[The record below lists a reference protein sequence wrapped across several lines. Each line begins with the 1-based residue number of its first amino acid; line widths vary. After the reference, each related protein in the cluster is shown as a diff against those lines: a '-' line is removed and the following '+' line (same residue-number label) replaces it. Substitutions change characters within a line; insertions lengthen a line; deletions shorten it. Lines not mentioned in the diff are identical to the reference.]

1 MKIKILNIVTLFFV
15 ISSVFSFLSCWD
27 TTQTIDQDDRKPQIN
42 VRASTLEIPSSGTY
56 DFGQIEVDQTKTAVI
71 TIENFGQKYLE
82 LSPITISGPD
92 AALFSIVNQPNTT
105 VPPFTYTTFTVS
117 FTPDSQGIKTA
128 TITIPNNDPQKT
140 TFTFT
145 LQGEGIV
152 VTAPEIN
159 VQYSV
164 TTINNNGTVSLG
176 SCVVGNSAD
185 FTVTIQNIG
194 TDDLTVQLPV
204 LLSGIDSSLFTI
216 ETNPAT
222 TVAPGTSTPFV
233 IQFSPTSAGIKTA
246 VVTINNND
254 ADEGTFTFTITA
266 TATTVPQPDI
276 FITQDVTPLY
286 NGTGLFNFG
295 NVNQGETSALV
306 TFTIKN
312 TGTANLTLTTP
323 FTISG
328 ADATMFSIS
337 PPGSTDI
344 APNNST
350 TFEMTFTPTSS
361 GEKTATVEISN
372 NVPGKSTYT
381 FTVKGTGIAIPEIDV
396 FQGVNPISNNGAFDI
411 GSTTINVSKDT
422 VFTITNNGAGIL
434 YLTAN
439 PVVALTGSPFF
450 SIFSNPGTPINPSSS
465 SNFTLRYLP
474 TEAGTH
480 TTILTIAN
488 NDLDEN
494 PYTITITGQATTVP
508 TPKIEVSKSSQVL
521 LNNSTVDV
529 GGMTVGGNPID
540 VTFTITNKG
549 DSNLSI
555 TGVTISP
562 GDFTIITPPSTPV
575 APGASTTVVIRF
587 SASSAGDKTA
597 DLTIESDDPN
607 NNTFTINL
615 SGKGLNPEINCKING
630 VDFASGSTY
639 DFGNLAIGH
648 TKDVIVTIENL
659 SATDPLYLTGNPV
672 VQMVSGAEFIV
683 ASQPSKISIP
693 PSGSTTFTLRFAPT
707 STGNKVAQFQIQNS
721 DSNENPYIINVQGQA
736 TNAAIQIDEVANGGS
751 VNFGNVKCNT
761 GGVTRTFT
769 IRNNGSTDLV
779 LQSTPPVIIS
789 GPNKNLFTVET
800 SPATTISPSS
810 TTQFTVRFNPQVL
823 ADTGDK
829 TATVVIQS
837 NDPNIPLYTFTVT
850 GKGTTPHI
858 SVSDGVNPILKGG
871 TFTFPDVNYGSAGVT
886 QTFTITNTGDADL
899 LLTGTPKVTISGT
912 GASHFSV
919 ITQPTSP
926 VAASGTTTFQIRFNP
941 TSLGT
946 HTATVT
952 IVNDTID
959 GNNPFTFTIEGLCND
974 TEAPVITITG
984 PTANSYTNGTQ
995 SLTFT
1000 YSDNV
1005 GVTSVQAKI
1014 GSGSLNNISSPAVI
1028 NTINGWASAAE
1039 GLIEIYLEAKD
1050 AANNTGTATL
1060 NLIKDTIAPVIT
1072 ITAPAPNSYTNGT
1085 QLLTFTTSD
1094 AGVVTS
1100 VQAKIGTGTFTN
1112 ISSTAA
1118 INTIN
1123 GWASASEGTITI
1135 NMQATDAAGNTGTT
1149 SLSLIKDI
1157 TPPSITID
1165 APGAGSIINGNESLQ
1180 FTVTDLAV
1188 AVTRVKID
1196 SGTFSNVNSPVT
1208 INTLNG
1214 WSPPY
1219 TGTNITVY
1227 IEADDEAGNTG
1238 TANRTFFADTVAPT
1252 GNITSPTNGAT
1263 VSGMVLILADADDS
1277 GGSGIDF
1284 VEFYIGGALVATD
1297 SSSPWSYNWDTTGYL
1312 NGPYALK
1319 IRVVDIAGNEYIDDD
1334 TTVTVNN

>member
-1 MKIKILNIVTLFFV
+1 MKTRIPNIITLLV
-15 ISSVFSFLSCWD
+15 ISCVFSFLSCWD

-56 DFGQIEVDQTKTAVI
+56 DFGQIEVSQTKTAVI
-71 TIENFGQKYLE
+71 TIENFGKKYLE
-82 LSPITISGPD
+82 LSPISISGTD
-92 AALFSIVNQPNTT
+92 AALFSIVHQPNTT

-117 FTPDSQGIKTA
+117 FTPDSQGVKTA
-128 TITIPNNDPQKT
+128 TITIPNNDPQKS

-159 VQYSV
+159 VQYSG

-204 LLSGIDSSLFTI
+204 LLSGIDSNLFTI
-216 ETNPAT
+216 STDPAT
-222 TVAPGTSTPFV
+222 TVGPAGSTTFV
-233 IQFSPTSAGIKTA
+233 IRFSPTSAGIKTA

-254 ADEGTFTFTITA
+254 ADESTFNFTITA

-295 NVNQGETSALV
+295 NVNQGQTSANV

-328 ADATMFSIS
+328 TDATMFSIS
-337 PPGSTDI
+337 APGSTVI
-344 APNNST
+344 TPNNST
-350 TFEMTFTPTSS
+350 TFTMTFTPTST
-361 GEKTATVEISN
+361 GEKTATVAITN
-372 NVPGKSTYT
+372 DVPGKSPYT
-381 FTVKGTGIAIPEIDV
+381 FTVKGTGIAIPEIDLS
-396 FQGVNPISNNGAFDI
+396 QAGTPISNNGSFDI

-439 PVVALTGSPFF
+439 PVIALTGSPFF
-450 SIFSNPGTPINPSSS
+450 SISNNPATSIIPSNSSD
-465 SNFTLRYLP
+465 FTLRYLP

-508 TPKIEVSKSSQVL
+508 TPKIEVTKSSQVL
-521 LNNSTVDV
+521 LNNSTVDF

-555 TGVTISP
+555 SSVDLLPI
-562 GDFTIITPPSTPV
+562 GDFTIVTPPSTPV

-587 SASSAGDKTA
+587 SASSAGIKNAAIMIGTN
-597 DLTIESDDPN
+597 DPITG
-607 NNTFTINL
+607 TFTINL
-615 SGKGLNPEINCKING
+615 IGKGLDPEINCKING
-630 VDFASGSTY
+630 VNFSSNATY
-639 DFGNLAIGH
+639 DFGTLAIGH

-672 VQMVSGAEFIV
+672 VQMVSGAEFTV

-751 VNFGNVKCNT
+751 INFGNVKCNT
-761 GGVTRTFT
+761 GGVVRTFT
-769 IRNNGSTDLV
+769 IRNNGSTNLV

-789 GPNKNLFTVET
+789 GLNKNLFTVET

-810 TTQFTVRFNPQVL
+810 TTTFIVKFNPQFL

-858 SVSDGVNPILKGG
+858 SVSDGTNTIPKDG

-952 IVNDTID
+952 IANDTID
-959 GNNPFTFTIEGLCND
+959 GNNPFTFTITGLCND

-984 PTANSYTNGTQ
+984 PPANSYTNGTQ

-1014 GSGSLNNISSPAVI
+1014 GSGTLNNISSPAVI

-1050 AANNTGTATL
+1050 ATNNTGTATL

-1085 QLLTFTTSD
+1085 QLLTFTTAD

-1112 ISSTAA
+1112 ISSPAA

-1123 GWASASEGTITI
+1123 GWASASEGAITI

-1165 APGAGSIINGNESLQ
+1165 APNAGSKINGTESLQ
-1180 FTVTDLAV
+1180 FTVTDVAV

-1196 SGTFSNVNSPVT
+1196 SGTFSNVSSPVT

-1214 WSPPY
+1214 WTPPY

-1252 GNITSPTNGAT
+1252 GNITTPTNGAT
-1263 VSGMVLILADADDS
+1263 VSGTVPIQADADDW

-1284 VEFYIGGALVATD
+1284 VEFYIDGVLVATD
-1297 SSSPWSYNWDTTGYL
+1297 SSSPWEYSWDTTGYS
-1312 NGPYALK
+1312 NGSYALK
-1319 IRVVDIAGNEYIDDD
+1319 IRVVDKMGYEYTDND

>member
-1 MKIKILNIVTLFFV
+1 MKTKILNIITLLFV
-15 ISSVFSFLSCWD
+15 ISCVFSFISCWD
-27 TTQTIDQDDRKPQIN
+27 TTQTIVQDDRKPQIN

-56 DFGQIEVDQTKTAVI
+56 DFGQIEVSQTKTTVI

-92 AALFSIVNQPNTT
+92 AALFSIVNHPNTT

-128 TITIPNNDPQKT
+128 TITIPNNDPQKS

-159 VQYSV
+159 VQYSG
-164 TTINNNGTVSLG
+164 TTINNNDSVILG
-176 SCVVGNSAD
+176 SCVVGSSAD
-185 FTVTIQNIG
+185 FTITIQNIG
-194 TDDLTVQLPV
+194 TANLTVQLPV
-204 LLSGIDSSLFTI
+204 LLSGIDFSLFSI
-216 ETNPAT
+216 STNPAT
-222 TVAPGTSTPFV
+222 TVAPASSTTFV
-233 IQFSPTSAGIKTA
+233 IRFSPTSVGIKTA
-246 VVTINNND
+246 VVTISNND
-254 ADEGTFTFTITA
+254 ADESTFNFTITA

-286 NGTGLFNFG
+286 NGTGLYNFG
-295 NVNQGETSALV
+295 NVNQGQTSANV

-328 ADATMFSIS
+328 ADAAMFFIS
-337 PPGSTDI
+337 NPGSTNI
-344 APNNST
+344 VPNDST
-350 TFEMTFTPTSS
+350 TFTMTFTPASS
-361 GEKTATVEISN
+361 GEKTATVSISN
-372 NVPGKSTYT
+372 NVSGKTPYT
-381 FTVKGTGIAIPEIDV
+381 FTVKGTGIAIPEIDL
-396 FQGVNPISNNGAFDI
+396 FQGVNPISNNDTFDI
-411 GSTTINVSKDT
+411 GSTTTNVSKDT
-422 VFTITNNGAGIL
+422 VFTITNTGASIL

-450 SIFSNPGTPINPSSS
+450 SILSNPGTPINTSSS

-474 TEAGTH
+474 TEAGYH

-494 PYTITITGQATTVP
+494 PYTITITGQATPVP
-508 TPKIEVSKSSQVL
+508 TPKIEVTKSSQVL
-521 LNNSTVDV
+521 LNDSTVDF
-529 GGMTVGGNPID
+529 GGMTVGGTPID

-562 GDFTIITPPSTPV
+562 GDLTIVTYPSTPI
-575 APGASTTVVIRF
+575 APGASTTIVVQF
-587 SASSAGDKTA
+587 SASSPGIKNAAIMIGTN
-597 DLTIESDDPN
+597 DPITG
-607 NNTFTINL
+607 TFIINL
-615 SGKGLNPEINCKING
+615 IGKGLNPEINCKING
-630 VDFASGSTY
+630 VNFASGSTY
-639 DFGNLAIGH
+639 DFDNLAIGH

-683 ASQPSKISIP
+683 ATQPSKISIP
-693 PSGSTTFTLRFAPT
+693 PSGSTTVTLRFSPT
-707 STGNKVAQFQIQNS
+707 SIGNKVAQFQIQNS
-721 DSNENPYIINVQGQA
+721 DSDENPYIINVQGQA
-736 TNAAIQIDEVANGGS
+736 TNAAIQVIEVVNGGS
-751 VNFGNVKCNT
+751 IDFGNVKCNT
-761 GGVTRTFT
+761 SGVVRTFT
-769 IRNNGSTDLV
+769 IRNNGSTNLL

-810 TTQFTVRFNPQVL
+810 TTPFTVRFNPQVL

-837 NDPNIPLYTFTVT
+837 NDPNFPLYRFTVT

-858 SVSDGVNPILKGG
+858 SVSDGINPIPKNG

-886 QTFTITNTGDADL
+886 QTFTIANTGDADL
-899 LLTGTPKVTISGT
+899 LLTGTPEVTISGT

-959 GNNPFTFTIEGLCND
+959 GDNPFTFTITGLCND

-984 PTANSYTNGTQ
+984 PPANSYTNGTQ

-1014 GSGSLNNISSPAVI
+1014 GSGTFTNISSPAVI
-1028 NTINGWASAAE
+1028 NTINGWASASE
-1039 GLIEIYLEAKD
+1039 GA
-1050 AANNTGTATL
+1050 
-1060 NLIKDTIAPVIT
+1060 IT
-1072 ITAPAPNSYTNGT
+1072 I
-1085 QLLTFTTSD
+1085 D
-1094 AGVVTS
+1094 
-1100 VQAKIGTGTFTN
+1100 
-1112 ISSTAA
+1112 
-1118 INTIN
+1118 
-1123 GWASASEGTITI
+1123 
-1135 NMQATDAAGNTGTT
+1135 MQATDAAGNTGFT

-1157 TPPSITID
+1157 TPPSISID
-1165 APGAGSIINGNESLQ
+1165 APNAGSIINGTESLQ
-1180 FTVTDLAV
+1180 FTVTDVAV
-1188 AVTRVKID
+1188 AVTRAKID
-1196 SGTFSNVNSPVT
+1196 LGTFSNVNSPVT

-1219 TGTNITVY
+1219 TGTNITVH
-1227 IEADDEAGNTG
+1227 IEAVDAAGNIG
-1238 TANRTFFADTVAPT
+1238 TANSTFFADTVPPT

-1263 VSGMVLILADADDS
+1263 VSGTVLIQADAYDT
-1277 GGSGIDF
+1277 GGSDIDF
-1284 VEFYIGGALVATD
+1284 VEFYIDTIDILGFLVTLN
-1297 SSSPWSYNWDTTGYL
+1297 SSPWEYNWDTTSYS
-1312 NGPYALK
+1312 NGDHKLI
-1319 IRVVDIAGNEYIDDD
+1319 IRVVDIAGNEYIDDN
-1334 TTVTVNN
+1334 TIVTVNN